1 MPIHNHNTISERVN
15 RDECSRDETSASAP
29 MWYPDIETVKRSN
42 IMAAMRNLSFDSY
55 DQLHR
60 WSVRQPVEFWS
71 RVLEILQIRFV
82 RAPHEILANGTTGS
96 EPTWLPGAR
105 LNIVESCFQAA
116 PDAAAI
122 LCGRENG
129 EISKVTYR
137 ELRNEVN
144 RVANGLRRLG
154 IEPGDAVALFIPMN
168 ARSVAIYLGSIL
180 AGCVVISIADSLS
193 REQVLLRL
201 QIGNAKVV
209 FTSGFVHRGEKEIPL
224 YARAADAGL
233 PVIVADDVA
242 PENPTL
248 HAGDLLWNAFLGS
261 ESFDDV
267 VHADATAP
275 INVLFSSGTTGEPKA
290 IPWDHLTPIRSA
302 SDGHFHQDIHPGDV
316 VVWPT
321 NFGWMMGP
329 WLTFATLINRGTIAL
344 FDGAPW
350 CQTFGRFVQ
359 DAAVN
364 ILGVVPSLVCRWRQ
378 TGCMEILDWSAIRL
392 FSSTGECSNPS
403 DMRYLC
409 QLAGG
414 KPVIEYCGGT
424 ELGGGYISSTVVQPN
439 IPSAF
444 STPVLGSEFVIL
456 GDNDLPSTIGE
467 AYLIRPALGM
477 SRRLLSGDHFEIYYQ
492 GTPPGPNGELL
503 RRHGDQLELL
513 PNGYFRALGRT
524 DDAINLGG
532 IKVGSAEIERVIIEL
547 SDISDVAVIGVP
559 KHDGGPNRLV
569 ACVGASAG
577 ECPDKE
583 LLKKRIQKTISE
595 KLSPLFKLDDVFICA
610 QLPRTASNKLM
621 RRELRKMYEQESSS
635 DVRQ

>member
-1 MPIHNHNTISERVN
+1 MVFGPRSIGQAHAA
-15 RDECSRDETSASAP
+15 DEFIMMLAP
-29 MWYPDIETVKRSN
+29 MWYPDVETIKRSN
-42 IMAAMRNLSFDSY
+42 IATAMRSMSFDSY
-55 DQLHR
+55 DQFYS

-71 RVLEILQIRFV
+71 KVLDTLRIRFAEPP
-82 RAPHEILANGTTGS
+82 REILASGKPDP
-96 EPTWLPGAR
+96 EPAWLPGAR

-116 PDAAAI
+116 PDATAI
-122 LCGRENG
+122 ICGRENG

-137 ELRNEVN
+137 GLRNEVN
-144 RVANGLRRLG
+144 QVANGLRRLC
-154 IEPGDAVALFIPMN
+154 IEPGDAVALFMPMN

-180 AGCVVISIADSLS
+180 AGCVVVSIADSLS
-193 REQVLLRL
+193 QEQVLLRL
-201 QIGNAKVV
+201 RIGNAKIV
-209 FTSGFVHRGEKEIPL
+209 FTSSFIQRGEKDIPL
-224 YARAADAGL
+224 YTRAAGAGL
-233 PVIVADDVA
+233 SVIVADDEA
-242 PENPTL
+242 PRNLTL
-248 HAGDLLWNAFLGS
+248 RPGDMLWNAFRGG

-316 VVWPT
+316 VAWPT

-344 FDGAPW
+344 FEGAPW
-350 CQTFGRFVQ
+350 GATFGRFVQ
-359 DAAVN
+359 DAAIN
-364 ILGVVPSLVCRWRQ
+364 MLGVVPTMVCRWRQ
-378 TGCMEILDWSAIRL
+378 TRSMEKLDWSAIRL

-403 DMRYLC
+403 DMRYLS

-439 IPSAF
+439 IPSSF
-444 STPVLGSEFVIL
+444 STPVLGGEFVIL
-456 GDNDLPSTIGE
+456 GDNELPSTIGE
-467 AYLIRPALGM
+467 AYLVHPALGM
-477 SRRLLSGDHFEIYYQ
+477 SRHLLNGDHSEVYFR
-492 GTPPGPNGELL
+492 GTPSGPNGKVL

-532 IKVGSAEIERVIIEL
+532 IKVGSAEIERVIMEY
-547 SDISDVAVIGVP
+547 SDISEVAVIGVP
-559 KHDGGPNRLV
+559 KRDGGPNRLV
-569 ACVGASAG
+569 ACIVTSA
-577 ECPDKE
+577 EERPDKE

-595 KLSPLFKLDDVFICA
+595 KLSPLFKLDDVFISA
-610 QLPRTASNKLM
+610 HLPRNASNKVM
-621 RRELRKMYEQESSS
+621 RRELRSMYEQECSGN
-635 DVRQ
+635 VCR

>member
-1 MPIHNHNTISERVN
+1 MVAR
-15 RDECSRDETSASAP
+15 SR
-29 MWYPDIETVKRSN
+29 YP
-42 IMAAMRNLSFDSY
+42 
-55 DQLHR
+55 H
-60 WSVRQPVEFWS
+60 
-71 RVLEILQIRFV
+71 IRFAQPP
-82 RAPHEILANGTTGS
+82 REILADGKTGS

-116 PDAAAI
+116 PDATAI
-122 LCGRENG
+122 ICGRENG
-129 EISKVTYR
+129 ELSKVTYR

-154 IEPGDAVALFIPMN
+154 VEPGDAVALFMPMN

-180 AGCVVISIADSLS
+180 AGCVVISIADSFS

-209 FTSGFVHRGEKEIPL
+209 FTSGFVQRGEKEIPL
-224 YARAADAGL
+224 YVRAAGAGL

-242 PENPTL
+242 PNNLTL
-248 HAGDLLWNAFLGS
+248 QPGDMLWNSFRGG

-267 VHADATAP
+267 VHADATTP

-290 IPWDHLTPIRSA
+290 IPWDHITPIRSA

-316 VVWPT
+316 VAWPT

-344 FDGAPW
+344 FDGAPSGEA
-350 CQTFGRFVQ
+350 FGRFVQ

-364 ILGVVPSLVCRWRQ
+364 ILGVVPSMVCRWRQ
-378 TGCMEILDWSAIRL
+378 TRSMERLDWSAIRL

-403 DMRYLC
+403 DMRYLS

-439 IPSAF
+439 IPSTF
-444 STPVLGSEFVIL
+444 STPALGTEFVIL

-467 AYLIRPALGM
+467 AYLIHPALGM
-477 SRRLLSGDHFEIYYQ
+477 SRRLLNGDHSEIYFR
-492 GTPPGPNGELL
+492 GTPSGPNGKVL
-503 RRHGDQLELL
+503 RRHGDQLESL

-532 IKVGSAEIERVIIEL
+532 IKVGSAEIERVIMEH
-547 SDISDVAVIGVP
+547 SDISEVAVIGVP
-559 KHDGGPNRLV
+559 QRCGGPNRLV
-569 ACVGASAG
+569 ACIAASA
-577 ECPDKE
+577 EERPDKE
-583 LLKKRIQKTISE
+583 VLKKRIQERISE

-610 QLPRTASNKLM
+610 QLPRTASNKVM
-621 RRELRKMYEQESSS
+621 RRELRSMYEQESSGN
-635 DVRQ
+635 VRQ

>member
-1 MPIHNHNTISERVN
+1 MLTPI
-15 RDECSRDETSASAP
+15 
-29 MWYPDIETVKRSN
+29 WYPDADTVNRSN
-42 IMAAMRNLSFDSY
+42 IATAMRNMSFASY
-55 DQLHR
+55 DQFHS

-71 RVLEILQIRFV
+71 RVLDTLQIRFAQPP
-82 RAPHEILANGTTGS
+82 REILANGKPDSG
-96 EPTWLPGAR
+96 PAWLPGAQ

-116 PDAAAI
+116 PDATAI
-122 LCGRENG
+122 ICGRENG
-129 EISKVTYR
+129 EMSKVTYR

-144 RVANGLRRLG
+144 QVANGLRRLG
-154 IEPGDAVALFIPMN
+154 VEPGDAVALFMPMN

-180 AGCVVISIADSLS
+180 AGCVVISIADSFS
-193 REQVLLRL
+193 RAQVLLRL
-201 QIGNAKVV
+201 QIGKAKVI

-224 YARAADAGL
+224 YVRAAGAIL

-242 PENPTL
+242 PRNLTL
-248 HAGDLLWNAFLGS
+248 QPGDMLWNSFRGGD
-261 ESFDDV
+261 SFDDV
-267 VHADATAP
+267 VHTDATTP

-302 SDGHFHQDIHPGDV
+302 SDGHFHQDIHPGDAFA
-316 VVWPT
+316 WPT

-344 FDGAPW
+344 FDGAPFGE
-350 CQTFGRFVQ
+350 TFGRFVQ

-364 ILGVVPSLVCRWRQ
+364 ILGVVPSMVCRWRQ
-378 TGCMEILDWSAIRL
+378 TRSMEKLDWSAIRL

-403 DMRYLC
+403 DMQYLS

-439 IPSAF
+439 IPSTF

-467 AYLIRPALGM
+467 AYLIHPALGM
-477 SRRLLSGDHFEIYYQ
+477 SRRLLNGDHSEIYFR
-492 GTPPGPNGELL
+492 GTPSGPNGEVL

-532 IKVGSAEIERVIIEL
+532 IKVGSAELERVIMEHG
-547 SDISDVAVIGVP
+547 DISEVAVIGVS
-559 KHDGGPNRLV
+559 KRDGGPNRLV
-569 ACVGASAG
+569 ACIRASA
-577 ECPDKE
+577 EERPDKE
-583 LLKKRIQKTISE
+583 LLKKRIQKAISE

-610 QLPRTASNKLM
+610 QLPRTASNKVM
-621 RRELRKMYEQESSS
+621 RRELRNMYEQESGGNIS
-635 DVRQ
+635 Q